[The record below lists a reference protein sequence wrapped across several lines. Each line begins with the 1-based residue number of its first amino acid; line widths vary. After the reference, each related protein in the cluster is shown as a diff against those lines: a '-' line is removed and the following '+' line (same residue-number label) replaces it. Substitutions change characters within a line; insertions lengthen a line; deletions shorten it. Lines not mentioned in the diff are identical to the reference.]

1 VGFLGFVGFNP
12 KIPPSQPH
20 FYWANRTLFFPRIRL
35 TAIPNPTFEPINP
48 GEGELHL
55 AALTLFGD
63 WGILSA
69 RKDALE
75 SADSPGNSGV
85 RWMRRSHRLPFLS

>member
-1 VGFLGFVGFNP
+1 MGFLGFVGFNP
-12 KIPPSQPH
+12 KIPPSQPY
-20 FYWANRTLFFPRIRL
+20 FYGVKCTLFFPRIRL
-35 TAIPNPTFEPINP
+35 TAIPNPKGEPINETINP
-48 GEGELHL
+48 R
-55 AALTLFGD
+55 LTSWVA
-63 WGILSA
+63 WGILFI